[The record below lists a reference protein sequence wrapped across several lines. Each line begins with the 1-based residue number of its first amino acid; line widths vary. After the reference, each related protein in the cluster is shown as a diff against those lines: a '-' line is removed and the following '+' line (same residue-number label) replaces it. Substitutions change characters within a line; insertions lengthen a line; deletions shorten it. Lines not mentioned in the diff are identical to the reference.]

1 MTKTYK
7 INGREVS
14 GISKWDKET
23 LGVQETITEMC
34 QRDLELKATITAIL
48 EALSDKEEE
57 VKMYYRKSPETNWEE
72 LEHTKGRIHPKEKPC
87 YKEEHIHTKEC
98 MEGVENAVNN
108 LKSVTNC
115 AVCTGKLKED
125 VCFHCGGTGLH
136 VYEEECTC
144 TPMFNNTVEDTSDC
158 KVHQPKQE
166 ECKHE
171 RYGLKSDRRGVFC
184 LKCDTLLGLSEDEYL
199 NGNKVKQSTSLKED
213 RNSLKYQV
221 SYLLWNENN
230 FTKEETDRY
239 SDQIL
244 KLLQSHLLKEVE
256 KNATIAGAWD
266 IEVLDK
272 KTLIKIIN
280 NIC

>member
-48 EALSDKEEE
+48 EALSDKEE
-57 VKMYYRKSPETNWEE
+57 
-72 LEHTKGRIHPKEKPC
+72 
-87 YKEEHIHTKEC
+87 HIHTKEC

-136 VYEEECTC
+136 VYEEECKHDNEFIKDGEC
-144 TPMFNNTVEDTSDC
+144 MACLGE
-158 KVHQPKQE
+158 KV
-166 ECKHE
+166 
-171 RYGLKSDRRGVFC
+171 RS
-184 LKCDTLLGLSEDEYL
+184 
-199 NGNKVKQSTSLKED
+199 KQSISLKEEI
-213 RNSLKYQV
+213 RGKVL
-221 SYLLWNENN
+221 
-230 FTKEETDRY
+230 RY
-239 SDQIL
+239 AIEDCDSDNAGLVADKIL
-244 KLLQSHLLKEVE
+244 KLIQSHLVKEIE
-256 KNATIAGAWD
+256 SLPKSKLIQKAGDYYACGYGDSRQD
-266 IEVLDK
+266 I
-272 KTLIKIIN
+272 IKIIKGL
-280 NIC
+280 C